1 MPYSLNCIGCRL
13 FRLAHFTLKYAFK
26 DGHVFCLAHFFFSPR
41 DLSLSE
47 CTRLDL
53 STYLL
58 KDVLVFPMF
67 WHLSIKLLETSMLRI
82 PWRIY
87 FQLHWVIAEDKIA
100 GHMRSIYL
108 TLKETAKLSSKV
120 AASHWIHTSNNWW
133 LLLLHIFAALDAE
146 NALDFSHSNRC
157 VVGFTV

>member
-26 DGHVFCLAHFFFSPR
+26 DGHVFCLAHFFFSPC

-47 CTRLDL
+47 CTRLYL

-58 KDVLVFPMF
+58 NDVLVFPMF

-100 GHMRSIYL
+100 GTYE
-108 TLKETAKLSSKV
+108 K
-120 AASHWIHTSNNWW
+120 
-133 LLLLHIFAALDAE
+133 HIFNFERNSQTVFQSGCITLD
-146 NALDFSHSNRC
+146 SYQ
-157 VVGFTV
+157 